1 MCLILVVWRRHP
13 QYPCLIA
20 ANRDEFHGRAAEP
33 AHWWHDRPQILAGRD
48 LVAGGTWLGITRTG
62 RFAALTNYRSL
73 QHRRTDVP
81 SRGGLV
87 TDALESLRSSEDQLG
102 GLHRAG
108 PGYNGFNLIFS
119 DGQSLGVYE
128 SVPDRG
134 RVLAPGIY
142 GLSNHVLDTPWPKVE
157 RAKAGLQA
165 LLGQTADPASV
176 LELLRDDRP
185 APDEDLP
192 GTGMSLEWERLLS
205 SAFIRGNDY
214 GTRCST
220 VIRIDQ
226 RGQVCFDEWTWD
238 ASGSE
243 SGLVSIQFEISNFRG
258 SEAAWDF

>member
-20 ANRDEFHGRAAEP
+20 ANRDEFHSRAAEP

-48 LVAGGTWLGITRTG
+48 LVAGGTWLGITSAG
-62 RFAALTNYRSL
+62 RFAALTNYRSS

-81 SRGGLV
+81 SRGSLV
-87 TDALESLRSSEDQLG
+87 TDALESRGTAPEDLD
-102 GLHRAG
+102 GLQRVS

-119 DGQSLGVYE
+119 DGQSLAVHE
-128 SVPDRG
+128 SVPRAG

-157 RAKAGLQA
+157 RAKARLHA
-165 LLGQTADPASV
+165 LLDRSIDPLSV

-185 APDEDLP
+185 ALDEDLP

-205 SAFIRGNDY
+205 SAFIRGSDY

-226 RGQVCFDEWTWD
+226 AGKVHFDEWTWD

-243 SGLVSIQFEISNFRG
+243 SGRASFQFQISNFNH
-258 SEAAWDF
+258 

>member
-20 ANRDEFHGRAAEP
+20 ANRDEFHSRAAEP
-33 AHWWHDRPQILAGRD
+33 AQWWHDRPQILAGRD

-62 RFAALTNYRSL
+62 RFAALTNYRSP
-73 QHRRTDVP
+73 QDRRTDVP
-81 SRGGLV
+81 SRGNLV
-87 TDALESLRSSEDQLG
+87 TDALESQGTALDDLG
-102 GLHRAG
+102 GLQRVG

-119 DGQSLGVYE
+119 DGQRLAVHE
-128 SVPDRG
+128 SVPRAG

-157 RAKAGLQA
+157 RAKARLQA
-165 LLGQTADPASV
+165 LLDRTIDPFSV

-185 APDEDLP
+185 ARDEDLP

-205 SAFIRGNDY
+205 SAFIRGSDY

-226 RGQVCFDEWTWD
+226 GGKVYFDEWTWN

-243 SGLVSIQFEISNFRG
+243 SGRASFQFEISNFNR
-258 SEAAWDF
+258 

>member
-20 ANRDEFHGRAAEP
+20 ANRDEFHSRAAEP

-62 RFAALTNYRSL
+62 RFAALTNYRSP

-81 SRGGLV
+81 SRGSLV
-87 TDALESLRSSEDQLG
+87 TDALESQGTALDDLG
-102 GLHRAG
+102 GLQRVG
-108 PGYNGFNLIFS
+108 PRYNGFNLIFS
-119 DGQSLGVYE
+119 DGQSLAVHE
-128 SVPDRG
+128 SVPQVG

-157 RAKAGLQA
+157 RAKERLHA
-165 LLGQTADPASV
+165 LLDRTIDPSSV

-185 APDEDLP
+185 ARDEDLP

-205 SAFIRGNDY
+205 SAFIRGSDY

-220 VIRIDQ
+220 IIRIDQ
-226 RGQVCFDEWTWD
+226 GGKVYFDEWTWD
-238 ASGSE
+238 VSGSE
-243 SGLVSIQFEISNFRG
+243 SGRASFQFQISSFNH
-258 SEAAWDF
+258 

>member
-20 ANRDEFHGRAAEP
+20 ANRDEIHGRDAEP

-62 RFAALTNYRSL
+62 SFAALTNYRSP
-73 QHRRTDVP
+73 QERRTDVP

-87 TDALESLRSSEDQLG
+87 TGALESQGSIEHDLA

-119 DGQSLGVYE
+119 DGRRLAVHE
-128 SVPDRG
+128 SVPCDG

-157 RAKAGLQA
+157 RAKARLHA
-165 LLGQTADPASV
+165 LLDQTIDPSSV

-185 APDEDLP
+185 ARDEDLP

-205 SAFIRGNDY
+205 SAFIRGSDY

-226 RGQVCFDEWTWD
+226 GGKVYFDEWTWD

-243 SGLVSIQFEISNFRG
+243 SGRASFQFEISNFNL
-258 SEAAWDF
+258 

>member
-1 MCLILVVWRRHP
+1 MCLILIVWRKHP

-20 ANRDEFHGRAAEP
+20 ANRDEFHSRAAEP

-62 RFAALTNYRSL
+62 RFAALTNYRSP

-81 SRGGLV
+81 SRGSLV
-87 TDALESLRSSEDQLG
+87 TDALGSQDSAVDDLG
-102 GLHRAG
+102 GLQRVG

-119 DGQSLGVYE
+119 DGQRLAVHE
-128 SVPDRG
+128 SVPGVG

-157 RAKAGLQA
+157 RAKARLHA
-165 LLGQTADPASV
+165 LLDQSIDPSSV

-185 APDEDLP
+185 ARDEDLP

-205 SAFIRGNDY
+205 SAFIRGSDY

-220 VIRIDQ
+220 VIRVDQ
-226 RGQVCFDEWTWD
+226 GGEVYFDEWTWD
-238 ASGSE
+238 ESGSE
-243 SGLVSIQFEISNFRG
+243 SGRVRFQFKRSNFTQ
-258 SEAAWDF
+258 

>member
-1 MCLILVVWRRHP
+1 MCLILVVWRGHP

-20 ANRDEFHGRAAEP
+20 ANRDEFHSRAAEP

-62 RFAALTNYRSL
+62 RFAALTNYRSP

-81 SRGGLV
+81 SRGSLV
-87 TDALESLRSSEDQLG
+87 TDALESQGTALDDLG
-102 GLHRAG
+102 GLQRVG
-108 PGYNGFNLIFS
+108 TGYNGFNLIFS
-119 DGQSLGVYE
+119 DGQRLAVHE
-128 SVPDRG
+128 SVPRAG

-157 RAKAGLQA
+157 RAKARLKA
-165 LLGQTADPASV
+165 LLDQTIDPLSV

-185 APDEDLP
+185 ARDEDLP

-205 SAFIRGNDY
+205 SAFIRGGDY

-226 RGQVCFDEWTWD
+226 GGKVYFDEWTWD

-243 SGLVSIQFEISNFRG
+243 SGRAGFQFQISNFNH
-258 SEAAWDF
+258 

>member
-20 ANRDEFHGRAAEP
+20 ANRDEFHSRATEP

-48 LVAGGTWLGITRTG
+48 LIAGGTWLGITRTG
-62 RFAALTNYRSL
+62 RFAALTNYRSP

-81 SRGGLV
+81 SRGSLV
-87 TDALESLRSSEDQLG
+87 TDALESQGTALDDLG
-102 GLHRAG
+102 GLQRVG
-108 PGYNGFNLIFS
+108 PGYNGFNLIYS
-119 DGQSLGVYE
+119 DGQSLAVHE
-128 SVPDRG
+128 SVPGVG

-142 GLSNHVLDTPWPKVE
+142 GLSNHVLDSPWPKVE
-157 RAKAGLQA
+157 RAKARLHA
-165 LLGQTADPASV
+165 LLDRSIDPSSV

-185 APDEDLP
+185 ARDEDLP

-205 SAFIRGNDY
+205 SAFIRGSDY

-220 VIRIDQ
+220 IIRIDQ
-226 RGQVCFDEWTWD
+226 AGKVYFDEWTWD

-243 SGLVSIQFEISNFRG
+243 SGRANFQFQISNFNQ
-258 SEAAWDF
+258 

>member
-20 ANRDEFHGRAAEP
+20 ANRDEFHSRAAEP

-62 RFAALTNYRSL
+62 RFAALTNYRSP

-81 SRGGLV
+81 SRGSLV
-87 TDALESLRSSEDQLG
+87 TDALESRGTAPDDLG
-102 GLHRAG
+102 GLQRVG

-119 DGQSLGVYE
+119 DGQSLAVHE
-128 SVPDRG
+128 SVPRTG

-157 RAKAGLQA
+157 RAKARLHA
-165 LLGQTADPASV
+165 LLDQTIDPLSV

-185 APDEDLP
+185 ARDEDLP

-205 SAFIRGNDY
+205 SAFIRGSDY

-220 VIRIDQ
+220 VIRIDH
-226 RGQVCFDEWTWD
+226 GGKVYFDEWTWD

-243 SGLVSIQFEISNFRG
+243 SGRASFQFQVSNFNQ
-258 SEAAWDF
+258 

>member
-20 ANRDEFHGRAAEP
+20 ANRDEFHSRAAEP

-48 LVAGGTWLGITRTG
+48 LVAGGTWLGISRTG
-62 RFAALTNYRSL
+62 RFAALTNYRSP

-81 SRGGLV
+81 SRGSLV
-87 TDALESLRSSEDQLG
+87 TDALESQGTALDDLG
-102 GLHRAG
+102 GLQRVG

-119 DGQSLGVYE
+119 DGQSLAVHE
-128 SVPDRG
+128 SVPDVG

-157 RAKAGLQA
+157 RAKERLHA
-165 LLGQTADPASV
+165 LLDRTIDPSSV

-185 APDEDLP
+185 ARDEDLP

-205 SAFIRGNDY
+205 SAFIRGSDY

-220 VIRIDQ
+220 IIRIDQ
-226 RGQVCFDEWTWD
+226 GGKVYFDEWTWD

-243 SGLVSIQFEISNFRG
+243 SGRASFQFQISNFNH
-258 SEAAWDF
+258 

>member
-1 MCLILVVWRRHP
+1 MCLILVVWRKHP
-13 QYPCLIA
+13 LYPCLIA

-48 LVAGGTWLGITRTG
+48 LVAGGTWLGITRAG
-62 RFAALTNYRSL
+62 RFAALTNYRSP

-81 SRGGLV
+81 SRGKLV
-87 TDALESLRSSEDQLG
+87 TGALESPGSAEDDLS
-102 GLHRAG
+102 GLQRAG
-108 PGYNGFNLIFS
+108 PQYNGFNLIFS
-119 DGQSLGVYE
+119 DGPRLAVYE
-128 SVPDRG
+128 SVPGVG
-134 RVLAPGIY
+134 RVLPPGIY

-157 RAKAGLQA
+157 RAKARLHA
-165 LLGQTADPASV
+165 LLDQTADPSAM

-192 GTGMSLEWERLLS
+192 GTGMSVEWERLLS
-205 SAFIRGNDY
+205 SAFIRGSDY

-226 RGQVCFDEWTWD
+226 HGKVYFDEWTWD

-243 SGLVSIQFEISNFRG
+243 AGRASFQFEISKSISERG
-258 SEAAWDF
+258 GAA

>member
-13 QYPCLIA
+13 QFPCLIA
-20 ANRDEFHGRAAEP
+20 ANRDEFHDRAAEP
-33 AHWWHDRPQILAGRD
+33 AHWWRDRPQILAGRD

-73 QHRRTDVP
+73 QEKRTDVP

-87 TDALESLRSSEDQLG
+87 TGSLESRGLAADDLA

-108 PGYNGFNLIFS
+108 PAYNGFNLIFS
-119 DGQSLGVYE
+119 DGQGLAVHE
-128 SVPDRG
+128 SVPGAG
-134 RVLAPGIY
+134 RLLGPGIY
-142 GLSNHVLDTPWPKVE
+142 GLSNHVLDSPWPKVE
-157 RAKAGLQA
+157 RAKARLHA
-165 LLGQTADPASV
+165 LLDQPVDPSAV

-185 APDEDLP
+185 ARDEDLP

-205 SAFIRGNDY
+205 SAFIRGSDY

-220 VIRIDQ
+220 VIRIDH
-226 RGQVCFDEWTWD
+226 RGKVYFDEWTWD

-243 SGLVSIQFEISNFRG
+243 SGRVSYQFEISNFKQ
-258 SEAAWDF
+258 

>member
-20 ANRDEFHGRAAEP
+20 ANRDEFHSRAAEP

-62 RFAALTNYRSL
+62 RFAALTNYRSP

-81 SRGGLV
+81 SRGSLV
-87 TDALESLRSSEDQLG
+87 TDALESQGTALDDLG
-102 GLHRAG
+102 GLQRAG

-119 DGQSLGVYE
+119 DGQSLAVHE
-128 SVPDRG
+128 SVPQVG

-157 RAKAGLQA
+157 RAKARLHV
-165 LLGQTADPASV
+165 LLDQNIDPSSV

-185 APDEDLP
+185 ARDEDLP
-192 GTGMSLEWERLLS
+192 GTGISLEWERLLS
-205 SAFIRGNDY
+205 SAFIRGSDY

-220 VIRIDQ
+220 IIRIDQ
-226 RGQVCFDEWTWD
+226 GGKVYFDEWTWD
-238 ASGSE
+238 VSGSE
-243 SGLVSIQFEISNFRG
+243 SGRASFQFQILNFNP
-258 SEAAWDF
+258 

>member
-20 ANRDEFHGRAAEP
+20 ANRDEFHSRAAEP

-62 RFAALTNYRSL
+62 RFAALTNYRSP

-81 SRGGLV
+81 SRGSLV
-87 TDALESLRSSEDQLG
+87 TGALESQDSALHDLG
-102 GLHRAG
+102 GLRRVG

-119 DGQSLGVYE
+119 DGQRLAVHE
-128 SVPDRG
+128 SVPGVG

-157 RAKAGLQA
+157 RAKARLGA
-165 LLGQTADPASV
+165 LLDQSIDPSSV
-176 LELLRDDRP
+176 LELLRDDHP
-185 APDEDLP
+185 ARDEELP

-205 SAFIRGNDY
+205 SAFIRGGDY

-220 VIRIDQ
+220 VIRVDQ
-226 RGQVCFDEWTWD
+226 RGEVYFDEWTWD
-238 ASGSE
+238 AFGAE
-243 SGLVSIQFEISNFRG
+243 SGRVSLQFKISNFKQ
-258 SEAAWDF
+258 

>member
-13 QYPCLIA
+13 QYPCIIA
-20 ANRDEFHGRAAEP
+20 ANRDEFHSRAAEP

-62 RFAALTNYRSL
+62 RFGALTNYRSPD
-73 QHRRTDVP
+73 HRRSDVP
-81 SRGGLV
+81 SRGRLV
-87 TDALESLRSSEDQLG
+87 TDALESLGSAEDDLAA
-102 GLHRAG
+102 LHQAG

-119 DGQSLGVYE
+119 DGQRLAVHE
-128 SVPDRG
+128 SVPGVG
-134 RVLAPGIY
+134 RFLTPGIY

-157 RAKAGLQA
+157 RAKARLQA
-165 LLGQTADPASV
+165 LLDQTADPSAV

-185 APDEDLP
+185 ARDEDLP

-205 SAFIRGNDY
+205 SAFIRGSDY

-226 RGQVCFDEWTWD
+226 RGKVYFDEWTWD

-243 SGLVSIQFEISNFRG
+243 SGRASFQFEISSFNQ
-258 SEAAWDF
+258 

>member
-1 MCLILVVWRRHP
+1 MCLILIVWRKHP

-20 ANRDEFHGRAAEP
+20 ANRDEFHSRAAEP

-62 RFAALTNYRSL
+62 RFAALTNYRSP

-81 SRGGLV
+81 SRGSLV
-87 TDALESLRSSEDQLG
+87 TDALESQDSALDDLG
-102 GLHRAG
+102 GLQRVG

-119 DGQSLGVYE
+119 DGQRLAVHE
-128 SVPDRG
+128 SVPGVG

-157 RAKAGLQA
+157 RAKARLHA
-165 LLGQTADPASV
+165 LLDQSIDPSSV
-176 LELLRDDRP
+176 LELLRDDCP
-185 APDEDLP
+185 ARDEDLP

-205 SAFIRGNDY
+205 SAFIRGSDY

-220 VIRIDQ
+220 VIRVDQ
-226 RGQVCFDEWTWD
+226 GGEVYFDEWSWD

-243 SGLVSIQFEISNFRG
+243 SGRVSSQFKISNFKQ
-258 SEAAWDF
+258 

>member
-13 QYPCLIA
+13 RYPCLIA
-20 ANRDEFHGRAAEP
+20 ANRDEFHSRAAEP
-33 AHWWHDRPQILAGRD
+33 AHWWQDRPQILAGRD

-62 RFAALTNYRSL
+62 RFAALTNYRSP
-73 QHRRTDVP
+73 QHRRIDAP

-87 TDALESLRSSEDQLG
+87 TGALESLGSAEDDLE
-102 GLHRAG
+102 GLQRVG
-108 PGYNGFNLIFS
+108 SGYNGFNLIFS
-119 DGQSLGVYE
+119 DGQRLGVYE
-128 SVPDRG
+128 SVAGAG

-157 RAKAGLQA
+157 RAKARLQA
-165 LLGQTADPASV
+165 LLDRTTDPISV

-185 APDEDLP
+185 AADEDLP

-205 SAFIRGNDY
+205 SAFIRGEDY

-220 VIRIDQ
+220 VIRIDPL
-226 RGQVCFDEWTWD
+226 GKVCFDEWIWD

-243 SGLVSIQFEISNFRG
+243 SGRVSFQFEISNFKQ
-258 SEAAWDF
+258 

>member
-13 QYPCLIA
+13 QYACLIA
-20 ANRDEFHGRAAEP
+20 ANRDEFHSRAAEP

-48 LVAGGTWLGITRTG
+48 LVAGGTWLGITRAG
-62 RFAALTNYRSL
+62 RFAALTNYRSP

-81 SRGGLV
+81 SRGSLV
-87 TDALESLRSSEDQLG
+87 TDALESRGTALDDLSALQRV
-102 GLHRAG
+102 G
-108 PGYNGFNLIFS
+108 PGYNGFNLIYS
-119 DGQSLGVYE
+119 DGQSLAVHE
-128 SVPDRG
+128 SVPQVG

-157 RAKAGLQA
+157 RAKERLHA
-165 LLGQTADPASV
+165 LLDRTIDPSTV

-185 APDEDLP
+185 ARDEDLP

-205 SAFIRGNDY
+205 SAFIRGSDY

-220 VIRIDQ
+220 IIRIDQ
-226 RGQVCFDEWTWD
+226 GGKVYFDEWTWD

-243 SGLVSIQFEISNFRG
+243 SGRASFQFQISNFNH
-258 SEAAWDF
+258 

>member
-20 ANRDEFHGRAAEP
+20 ANRDEFHSRAAEP

-62 RFAALTNYRSL
+62 RFAALTNYRSP

-81 SRGGLV
+81 SRGSLV
-87 TDALESLRSSEDQLG
+87 TDALESQDSALDDLG
-102 GLHRAG
+102 GLQRVG

-119 DGQSLGVYE
+119 DGQRLAVHE
-128 SVPDRG
+128 SVPGVG

-157 RAKAGLQA
+157 RAKARLHA
-165 LLGQTADPASV
+165 LLDQSIDPSSV
-176 LELLRDDRP
+176 LELLRDDCP
-185 APDEDLP
+185 ARDEDLP

-205 SAFIRGNDY
+205 SAFIRGSDY

-220 VIRIDQ
+220 VIRVDQ
-226 RGQVCFDEWTWD
+226 GGEVYFDEWSWD

-243 SGLVSIQFEISNFRG
+243 SGRVSSQFKISNFKQ
-258 SEAAWDF
+258 

>member
-20 ANRDEFHGRAAEP
+20 ATRDEFHSRSAEP

-48 LVAGGTWLGITRTG
+48 LVAGGTWLGLSRTG
-62 RFAALTNYRSL
+62 RFAALTNYRSP

-81 SRGGLV
+81 SRGSLV
-87 TDALESLRSSEDQLG
+87 TDALESQGTALDDLG
-102 GLHRAG
+102 GLQRVG

-119 DGQSLGVYE
+119 DGQSLAVHE
-128 SVPDRG
+128 SVRDVG

-157 RAKAGLQA
+157 RAKERLHA
-165 LLGQTADPASV
+165 LLDRTIDPSSV

-185 APDEDLP
+185 ARDEDLP

-205 SAFIRGNDY
+205 SAFIRGSDY

-220 VIRIDQ
+220 IIRIDQ
-226 RGQVCFDEWTWD
+226 GGKVYFDEWTWD

-243 SGLVSIQFEISNFRG
+243 SGRASFQFQISNFNH
-258 SEAAWDF
+258 

>member
-1 MCLILVVWRRHP
+1 LI
-13 QYPCLIA
+13 Y
-20 ANRDEFHGRAAEP
+20 
-33 AHWWHDRPQILAGRD
+33 
-48 LVAGGTWLGITRTG
+48 
-62 RFAALTNYRSL
+62 
-73 QHRRTDVP
+73 
-81 SRGGLV
+81 
-87 TDALESLRSSEDQLG
+87 
-102 GLHRAG
+102 
-108 PGYNGFNLIFS
+108 S
-119 DGQSLGVYE
+119 DGQSLAVHE
-128 SVPDRG
+128 SVPRAG

-157 RAKAGLQA
+157 RAKERLHA
-165 LLGQTADPASV
+165 LLDRTIDPSSV

-185 APDEDLP
+185 ARDEDLP

-243 SGLVSIQFEISNFRG
+243 SGRVSFQFEISNFNQ
-258 SEAAWDF
+258 

>member
-20 ANRDEFHGRAAEP
+20 ANRDEFHSRAAEA

-62 RFAALTNYRSL
+62 RFAALTNYRSP

-81 SRGGLV
+81 SRGSLV
-87 TDALESLRSSEDQLG
+87 TDALESQGTALDDLG
-102 GLHRAG
+102 GLQRVG
-108 PGYNGFNLIFS
+108 PRYNGFNLIFS
-119 DGQSLGVYE
+119 DGQSLAVHE
-128 SVPDRG
+128 SVPQVG

-157 RAKAGLQA
+157 RAKARLHV
-165 LLGQTADPASV
+165 LLDQNIDPSSV

-185 APDEDLP
+185 ARDEDLP
-192 GTGMSLEWERLLS
+192 GTGISLEWERLLS
-205 SAFIRGNDY
+205 SAFIRGSDY

-220 VIRIDQ
+220 IIRIDQ
-226 RGQVCFDEWTWD
+226 GGKVYFDEWTWD
-238 ASGSE
+238 VSGSE
-243 SGLVSIQFEISNFRG
+243 SGRASFQFQISNFNP
-258 SEAAWDF
+258 

>member
-20 ANRDEFHGRAAEP
+20 ANRDEFHSRAAEP
-33 AHWWHDRPQILAGRD
+33 AHWWDDRPQILAGRD
-48 LVAGGTWLGITRTG
+48 RLAGGTWLGITRTG
-62 RFAALTNYRSL
+62 RFAALTNYRSP

-81 SRGGLV
+81 SRGSLV
-87 TDALESLRSSEDQLG
+87 TDALESQGTALDHLG
-102 GLHRAG
+102 GLQRVG
-108 PGYNGFNLIFS
+108 PGFNGFNLIFS
-119 DGQSLGVYE
+119 DGQSLAVHE
-128 SVPDRG
+128 SVPHVG

-157 RAKAGLQA
+157 RAKARLHA
-165 LLGQTADPASV
+165 LLDQTIDLSSV

-185 APDEDLP
+185 ARDEDLP

-205 SAFIRGNDY
+205 SAFIRGSDY

-220 VIRIDQ
+220 IIRIDQ
-226 RGQVCFDEWTWD
+226 GGKVYFDEWTWD

-243 SGLVSIQFEISNFRG
+243 SGRANFQFQISN
-258 SEAAWDF
+258 STQ

>member
-33 AHWWHDRPQILAGRD
+33 AHWWQDRPQILAGRD

-62 RFAALTNYRSL
+62 RFAALTNYRSP

-81 SRGGLV
+81 SRGSLV
-87 TDALESLRSSEDQLG
+87 TDALESQGTALDDLG
-102 GLHRAG
+102 GLQRAG

-119 DGQSLGVYE
+119 DGQSLAVHE
-128 SVPDRG
+128 SVPQVG

-157 RAKAGLQA
+157 RAKERLHA
-165 LLGQTADPASV
+165 LLDRNIDPSSV

-185 APDEDLP
+185 ARDEDLP

-205 SAFIRGNDY
+205 SAFIRGSDY

-220 VIRIDQ
+220 IIRIDQ
-226 RGQVCFDEWTWD
+226 RGKVYFDEWTWD

-243 SGLVSIQFEISNFRG
+243 SGRASFQFQISNFNH
-258 SEAAWDF
+258 

>member
-20 ANRDEFHGRAAEP
+20 ANRDEFHSRAAEP

-48 LVAGGTWLGITRTG
+48 LVAGGTWLGVTRTG
-62 RFAALTNYRSL
+62 RFAALTNYRSP

-81 SRGGLV
+81 SRGSLV
-87 TDALESLRSSEDQLG
+87 TDALESRGTALDDLS
-102 GLHRAG
+102 GLQRVS
-108 PGYNGFNLIFS
+108 PGYNGFNLIYS
-119 DGQSLGVYE
+119 DGQSLAVHE
-128 SVPDRG
+128 SVPQVG

-157 RAKAGLQA
+157 RAKERLHA
-165 LLGQTADPASV
+165 LLDKNIDPTSV

-185 APDEDLP
+185 ARDEDLP

-205 SAFIRGNDY
+205 SAFIRGSDY

-220 VIRIDQ
+220 IIRIDQ
-226 RGQVCFDEWTWD
+226 DGKVYFDEWTWD

-243 SGLVSIQFEISNFRG
+243 SGRASFQFQISNFNH
-258 SEAAWDF
+258 

>member
-1 MCLILVVWRRHP
+1 MCLILVVWRKHP

-20 ANRDEFHGRAAEP
+20 ANRDEFHNRAAEP

-73 QHRRTDVP
+73 QQKRADAP

-87 TDALESLRSSEDQLG
+87 TDALGSQGSAEDELT
-102 GLHRAG
+102 GLHRMG
-108 PGYNGFNLIFS
+108 PAYNGFNLIFS
-119 DGQSLGVYE
+119 YAQQLAVHE
-128 SVPDRG
+128 SVPGVG

-157 RAKAGLQA
+157 RAKARLHA
-165 LLGQTADPASV
+165 LLDQSIDPSSV
-176 LELLRDDRP
+176 LEFLRDDRP
-185 APDEDLP
+185 ARDEDLP

-205 SAFIRGNDY
+205 SAFIRGSDY

-226 RGQVCFDEWTWD
+226 RGKVYFDEWTWD
-238 ASGSE
+238 AAGSDSGRASFHFQ
-243 SGLVSIQFEISNFRG
+243 VSNFNQ
-258 SEAAWDF
+258 

>member
-1 MCLILVVWRRHP
+1 MCLILIVWRKHP

-20 ANRDEFHGRAAEP
+20 ANRDEFHSRAAEP

-62 RFAALTNYRSL
+62 RFAALTNYRSP

-81 SRGGLV
+81 SRGSLV
-87 TDALESLRSSEDQLG
+87 TDALESQDSALDDLG
-102 GLHRAG
+102 ALQRVG

-119 DGQSLGVYE
+119 DGQRLAVHE
-128 SVPDRG
+128 SVPGVG

-157 RAKAGLQA
+157 RAKARLHA
-165 LLGQTADPASV
+165 LLDQSIDPSSV
-176 LELLRDDRP
+176 LELLRDDCP
-185 APDEDLP
+185 ARDEDLP

-205 SAFIRGNDY
+205 SAFIRGSDY

-220 VIRIDQ
+220 VIRVDQ
-226 RGQVCFDEWTWD
+226 GGEVYFDEWSWD

-243 SGLVSIQFEISNFRG
+243 SGRVSSQFKISNFKQ
-258 SEAAWDF
+258 

>member
-20 ANRDEFHGRAAEP
+20 ANRDEFHSRAAEP

-48 LVAGGTWLGITRTG
+48 LVAGGTWLGITRSG
-62 RFAALTNYRSL
+62 RFAALTNYRSP

-81 SRGGLV
+81 SRGSLV
-87 TDALESLRSSEDQLG
+87 TDALESQGSATDDLG
-102 GLHRAG
+102 CLQRVS

-119 DGQSLGVYE
+119 DGQRLAVHE
-128 SVPDRG
+128 SVPHAG

-157 RAKAGLQA
+157 RAKARLHA
-165 LLGQTADPASV
+165 LLDQTIDPVAV
-176 LELLRDDRP
+176 LDFLRDDRP
-185 APDEDLP
+185 ARDEDLP
-192 GTGMSLEWERLLS
+192 ETGLSLDWERLLS
-205 SAFIRGNDY
+205 SAFIRGSDY

-226 RGQVCFDEWTWD
+226 GGKVYFDEWTWD

-243 SGLVSIQFEISNFRG
+243 SGRASFQFQIS
-258 SEAAWDF
+258 